1 MANVDIM
8 RRQRQES
15 LPEIRIIAIKIEVI
29 VVISFVSPVSPTPSP
44 ASRPCSNAPVR
55 CPTGSGR
62 TPDTHGQ
69 PEGLMQVLPVP
80 DWGIAYAGF

>member
-55 CPTGSGR
+55 SPTGSGR
-62 TPDTHGQ
+62 TRGNHGQ
-69 PEGLMQVLPVP
+69 PGGVMQVLTFPGS
-80 DWGIAYAGF
+80 GIAYAGF

>member
-29 VVISFVSPVSPTPSP
+29 VVISFVSPVSPTPSHV
-44 ASRPCSNAPVR
+44 SRPCSNAPVR
-55 CPTGSGR
+55 SPTGSGR
-62 TPDTHGQ
+62 TPDNHGQ
-69 PEGLMQVLPVP
+69 PGVVMQVFPVP
-80 DWGIAYAGF
+80 GSGIAYAGF